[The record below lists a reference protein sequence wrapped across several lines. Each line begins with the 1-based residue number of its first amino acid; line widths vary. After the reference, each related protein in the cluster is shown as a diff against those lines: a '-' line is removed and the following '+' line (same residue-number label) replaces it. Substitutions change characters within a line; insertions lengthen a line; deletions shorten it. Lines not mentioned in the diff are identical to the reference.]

1 MISSSYRK
9 GILHFFHHRH
19 TLQSHQ
25 ARSWGV
31 GAAGYT
37 QVTKVVTDE
46 GTPGSPGSVRAPRQG
61 KQLEQQ
67 WHKPVWW
74 EGVFTPTLDTEAQG
88 RKE

>member
-1 MISSSYRK
+1 M
-9 GILHFFHHRH
+9 
-19 TLQSHQ
+19 
-25 ARSWGV
+25 

-37 QVTKVVTDE
+37 KVTKVVTDE
-46 GTPGSPGSVRAPRQG
+46 GTPGSPGSVRAARQG

-74 EGVFTPTLDTEAQG
+74 EGVFTPTLDTETQG